1 MSGVMARVLWVLV
14 VGWSTVG
21 LAEGPPMVVTAKR
34 LGAHRVR
41 IQGSVTVPQ
50 TPEAVWQVLTDY
62 DHLSEF
68 IPDLRESRTIALQ
81 PTRLLRQQGNSRWW
95 IFSRRVR
102 VTFQV
107 EETPRKEIRFRAV
120 DGDFLEHQGVWR
132 LMREGDRTRIVYD
145 AVVQPRFFIPTLI
158 GARLLK
164 AHLAASLQAIA
175 DRSEAVSATT
185 P

>member
-1 MSGVMARVLWVLV
+1 MAV
-14 VGWSTVG
+14 
-21 LAEGPPMVVTAKR
+21 AAKR

-41 IQGSVTVPQ
+41 IQGSITVPQ
-50 TPEAVWQVLTDY
+50 TPEVVWQVLTDY
-62 DHLSEF
+62 DHLSDF
-68 IPDLRESRTIALQ
+68 IPDLLESRTIAVQ
-81 PTRLLRQQGNSRWW
+81 PTRLLRQQGSNHWW

-107 EETPRKEIRFRAV
+107 EETPGQEIRFRAV
-120 DGDFLEHQGVWR
+120 DGDFLEHQGTWR
-132 LMREGDRTRIVYD
+132 LIPVDHQTRIIYEATVR
-145 AVVQPRFFIPTLI
+145 PRFFIPPLI

-164 AHLAASLQAIA
+164 SHLAASLQAIA